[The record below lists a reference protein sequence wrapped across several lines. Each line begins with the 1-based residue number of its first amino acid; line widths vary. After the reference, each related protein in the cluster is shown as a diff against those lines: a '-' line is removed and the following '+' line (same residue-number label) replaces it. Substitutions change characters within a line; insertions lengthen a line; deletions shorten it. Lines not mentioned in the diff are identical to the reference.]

1 MALKLKP
8 FDAAKYLEDAEDQAE
23 LISDAFR
30 TGHSGY
36 IAAALGA
43 VARAKGMT
51 ELAEKTGLN
60 RQALYEALSEHGNP
74 TLDTIMR
81 VSRALGIELRAATT
95 VGKPPIGKK
104 RRPRAEA

>member
-8 FDAAKYLEDAEDQAE
+8 FDAAKYLEDPEDQAE
-23 LISDAFR
+23 LMNDAFR

-43 VARAKGMT
+43 VARARGMT

-60 RQALYEALSEHGNP
+60 RQGLYEALSESGNP

-81 VSRALGIELRAATT
+81 VSCALGIELRAVAATEES
-95 VGKPPIGKK
+95 PCYEEA
-104 RRPRAEA
+104 RPRIQG